1 MSYEPGLPCLSAIDP
16 IPFSAIRPSIV
27 IPFPPRLL
35 HHIAS
40 FDLHT
45 HSGEESQRLRTGIID
60 KPLQPSLYFKP
71 RVASLATARVRVAPY
86 SLSTIEWKWLTA
98 CTYEPEYS
106 QPPGLQP
113 STNQP
118 SYATAKRL
126 SPKLLTC
133 PIHYHTYARPPC
145 QTRHWTRR

>member
-1 MSYEPGLPCLSAIDP
+1 MLVYLRPAFLHRLNRHTSFTFHSHSDSYEPGLPCLSAIDP

-86 SLSTIEWKWLTA
+86 SLSTIE
-98 CTYEPEYS
+98 
-106 QPPGLQP
+106 
-113 STNQP
+113 
-118 SYATAKRL
+118 
-126 SPKLLTC
+126 
-133 PIHYHTYARPPC
+133 
-145 QTRHWTRR
+145 